1 MKKYLVILLAAMM
14 IVACKKEKTAP
25 TLSLSP
31 TDLEFSSKG
40 GSKTVKVQTN
50 TDWTLTP
57 DGADWYTVSPTQGSG
72 VTDVTVTL
80 NDSRNV
86 IFHINGAFSPFRI
99 RHFDSDSDTVRDS
112 ASGGYQRWISNLLVP
127 DPESFRPRSP

>member
-40 GSKTVKVQTN
+40 GAR
-50 TDWTLTP
+50 L
-57 DGADWYTVSPTQGSG
+57 
-72 VTDVTVTL
+72 
-80 NDSRNV
+80 
-86 IFHINGAFSPFRI
+86 
-99 RHFDSDSDTVRDS
+99 
-112 ASGGYQRWISNLLVP
+112 
-127 DPESFRPRSP
+127 

>member
-80 NDSRNV
+80 NEYTD
-86 IFHINGAFSPFRI
+86 ASPQNR
-99 RHFDSDSDTVRDS
+99 SDQIQGRGTC
-112 ASGGYQRWISNLLVP
+112 
-127 DPESFRPRSP
+127 

>member
-80 NDSRNV
+80 NEYTD
-86 IFHINGAFSPFRI
+86 ASPRTARI
-99 RHFDSDSDTVRDS
+99 KFK
-112 ASGGYQRWISNLLVP
+112 AEGLVETLAIVQTRRLRRILP
-127 DPESFRPRSP
+127 N

>member
-80 NDSRNV
+80 NEYTD
-86 IFHINGAFSPFRI
+86 ASPRTARI
-99 RHFDSDSDTVRDS
+99 KFKAEGTC
-112 ASGGYQRWISNLLVP
+112 
-127 DPESFRPRSP
+127 